1 MTQQKLACPYCGE
14 SYWPRGAWQHDKC
27 KMVVKQAV
35 VVKHAADVVVKHA
48 ADVVVKHAADVVVK
62 QSRMADRHKQTP
74 ERAEYMRN
82 YMRDRMRRI
91 RLHREMP

>member
-1 MTQQKLACPYCGE
+1 
-14 SYWPRGAWQHDKC
+14 
-27 KMVVKQAV
+27 MVVKQA
-35 VVKHAADVVVKHA
+35 
-48 ADVVVKHAADVVVK
+48 VVVKHAADVVVK

>member
-27 KMVVKQAV
+27 KMVVKQA
-35 VVKHAADVVVKHA
+35 
-48 ADVVVKHAADVVVK
+48 VVVKHAADVVVK